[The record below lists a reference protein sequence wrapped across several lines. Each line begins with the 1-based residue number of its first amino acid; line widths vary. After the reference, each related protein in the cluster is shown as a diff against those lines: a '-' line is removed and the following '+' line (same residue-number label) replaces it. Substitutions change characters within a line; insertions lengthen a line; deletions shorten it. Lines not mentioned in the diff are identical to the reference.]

1 MLIITHITKL
11 KCGYQIT
18 NMKKAYLCICGF
30 IDSVS
35 GCHIKTGTIVS
46 KSLYHQFRYMF
57 RKAFEETEVHD
68 NQVIVN
74 DLSVL

>member
-1 MLIITHITKL
+1 
-11 KCGYQIT
+11 
-18 NMKKAYLCICGF
+18 MKKAYSCICGF

-35 GCHIKTGTIVS
+35 GCHIKTGTIIS
-46 KSLYHQFRYMF
+46 KSLYHQLRYAF
-57 RKAFEETEVHD
+57 RKAFEEIEVDD